1 VTTAPTTTPRI
12 GLYHASL
19 MVMGGIIGVGIFYN
33 PSKVAA
39 LSDSSA
45 HALWLWALGGVAALC
60 GAATFAELGARMP
73 QAGGWYVYLREAVHP
88 FVAWLFAWVVVGV
101 ISTGAIAVVLAI
113 ALQNFSALW
122 PALGAPDTTSGRL
135 TGSVLIV
142 LITAVVAAGVQT
154 GARLQSALM
163 LLKIAAILALVGG
176 AIWLSSTLDSAGS
189 ATPAADTVV
198 REGSWLARSVQGM
211 LPVLFTCGGWHMVSY
226 MAHEVRDPRRTL
238 PRAIVLGVVAV
249 VALYLALVWGYL
261 QVLGLE
267 GVAASSDFAGQA
279 ATLCFGEAGGLILR
293 AAMGISALGMV
304 VVIILASPWL
314 VVAMSRDGALPAR
327 VGALHPTTGAPV
339 TALVLQACL
348 ALGYWWLGTADLLV
362 ESISFVEW
370 IFHGLAAI
378 ALLRLRQRD
387 TAGSFRGWRAPLVAP
402 LLYLALAIAI
412 VPGNLLA
419 LNLRA
424 AGIGGT
430 LLVLA
435 TLAWFVV
442 RPSRA

>member
-1 VTTAPTTTPRI
+1 MTQRL

-39 LSDSSA
+39 LADSNA

-60 GAATFAELGARMP
+60 GAATFAELGARLP

-101 ISTGAIAVVLAI
+101 ISTGAIAVVLSI

-122 PALGAPDTTSGRL
+122 PALGAPETTTGRL
-135 TGSVLIV
+135 TGSVIIV
-142 LITAVVAAGVQT
+142 ALTAVVAAGVHT

-163 LLKIAAILALVGG
+163 LLKIAAILAFVAG
-176 AIWLSSTLDSAGS
+176 AAWLSSKIDGPNPTTLTASRV
-189 ATPAADTVV
+189 PH
-198 REGSWLARSVQGM
+198 EGSWLARSVQGM

-238 PRAIVLGVVAV
+238 PRAIVLGVIAV
-249 VALYLALVWGYL
+249 VALYLALVWSYL

-279 ATLCFGEAGGLILR
+279 ATLCFGDAGGLLLR

-314 VVAMSRDGALPAR
+314 VVAISRDGALPAR
-327 VGALHPTTGAPV
+327 IGALHPVTGAPV
-339 TALVLQACL
+339 TALLLQAVL

-370 IFHGLAAI
+370 IFHGLAAV
-378 ALLRLRQRD
+378 ALLRLRRRD
-387 TAGSFRGWRAPLVAP
+387 SADSFTAWRAPTIAP
-402 LLYLALAIAI
+402 LLYLALALAI

>member
-1 VTTAPTTTPRI
+1 
-12 GLYHASL
+12 

-60 GAATFAELGARMP
+60 GAATFAELGARLP

-122 PALGAPDTTSGRL
+122 PALGAPDTTAGRL

-198 REGSWLARSVQGM
+198 REGS
-211 LPVLFTCGGWHMVSY
+211 
-226 MAHEVRDPRRTL
+226 
-238 PRAIVLGVVAV
+238 
-249 VALYLALVWGYL
+249 
-261 QVLGLE
+261 
-267 GVAASSDFAGQA
+267 
-279 ATLCFGEAGGLILR
+279 
-293 AAMGISALGMV
+293 
-304 VVIILASPWL
+304 
-314 VVAMSRDGALPAR
+314 
-327 VGALHPTTGAPV
+327 
-339 TALVLQACL
+339 
-348 ALGYWWLGTADLLV
+348 
-362 ESISFVEW
+362 
-370 IFHGLAAI
+370 
-378 ALLRLRQRD
+378 
-387 TAGSFRGWRAPLVAP
+387 
-402 LLYLALAIAI
+402 
-412 VPGNLLA
+412 
-419 LNLRA
+419 
-424 AGIGGT
+424 
-430 LLVLA
+430 
-435 TLAWFVV
+435 
-442 RPSRA
+442 